1 MAKPEEIDDLDALI
15 DKAVDT
21 FFVEAPSADEL
32 DFFAEGQGPGPTP
45 SEPQPAPQEA
55 QAPPVGSGPSL
66 DEAMDSLFSTSF
78 QEALTEPRQSTV
90 VVTSGDD
97 DTDRAIDLAVDTL
110 FVEEPDAPPPETMEL
125 EVTAVEVPLDAGLF
139 AEDEFKKGFQ
149 PSPAAAPPPPPP
161 PPPPVKKPAAVAKP
175 AAAAK
180 PAADYDDV
188 MAQEIERHMRTVYEE
203 PTEPAPPEP
212 EPPAPPPK
220 RVAPPPPPP
229 PAPAPRKPAPAPQ
242 PAAPAVKPPAPAPAA
257 KRPAKPPTP
266 PARPAAAERKVEIPG
281 PRPGESPL
289 RKLQEAIL
297 TLEWEISKRSI
308 AVLSNELKKVRIKFH
323 DDMTVDFA
331 VVAMKLVLEYLAQ
344 RMSRAHP
351 ESIRFLLEVTDLL
364 DRSTGASSRDP
375 LGVFHRIL
383 TRYETFKSVV
393 RKAEGLP
400 DRRPPLLSDLEISDP
415 QAFAKLVEVQA
426 LTLIK
431 AGRSLARVMDKTRDP
446 KNLIR
451 SFRFLVNRSI
461 NRILESTTKT
471 KDNVGAK
478 KDSRKK
484 SNPTTSALR

>member
-1 MAKPEEIDDLDALI
+1 M
-15 DKAVDT
+15 
-21 FFVEAPSADEL
+21 
-32 DFFAEGQGPGPTP
+32 
-45 SEPQPAPQEA
+45 
-55 QAPPVGSGPSL
+55 
-66 DEAMDSLFSTSF
+66 
-78 QEALTEPRQSTV
+78 
-90 VVTSGDD
+90 
-97 DTDRAIDLAVDTL
+97 
-110 FVEEPDAPPPETMEL
+110 
-125 EVTAVEVPLDAGLF
+125 
-139 AEDEFKKGFQ
+139 
-149 PSPAAAPPPPPP
+149 
-161 PPPPVKKPAAVAKP
+161 
-175 AAAAK
+175 
-180 PAADYDDV
+180 
-188 MAQEIERHMRTVYEE
+188 
-203 PTEPAPPEP
+203 
-212 EPPAPPPK
+212 
-220 RVAPPPPPP
+220 
-229 PAPAPRKPAPAPQ
+229 
-242 PAAPAVKPPAPAPAA
+242 
-257 KRPAKPPTP
+257 
-266 PARPAAAERKVEIPG
+266 PG

-308 AVLSNELKKVRIKFH
+308 AVLSNELKKVRIKFQ

-364 DRSTGASSRDP
+364 DRSTGSASRDP

-400 DRRPPLLSDLEISDP
+400 DRRPPLLSDLEIDDP
-415 QAFAKLVEVQA
+415 QAFAKLVEAQA

-461 NRILESTTKT
+461 NRILESTRKH
-471 KDNVGAK
+471 KGNVPVK
-478 KDSRKK
+478 KDPRKK

>member
-32 DFFAEGQGPGPTP
+32 DFFAEGPSPTASEPAQPPPSPPGPR
-45 SEPQPAPQEA
+45 
-55 QAPPVGSGPSL
+55 GSGPSL

-78 QEALTEPRQSTV
+78 HEALTEPQQATV
-90 VVTSGDD
+90 VVSSGDD
-97 DTDRAIDLAVDTL
+97 DTDRAIDMAVDTL

-125 EVTAVEVPLDAGLF
+125 EVTAVEVPLDEGLF

-161 PPPPVKKPAAVAKP
+161 PPPPPIRKPAAVEKP
-175 AAAAK
+175 APPPK

-188 MAQEIERHMRTVYEE
+188 MAQEIERHMRTVYDE
-203 PTEPAPPEP
+203 PPERVAPPEP
-212 EPPAPPPK
+212 ARPAREPVAAPPK
-220 RVAPPPPPP
+220 RPAPPP
-229 PAPAPRKPAPAPQ
+229 PAPKRPAPPPPQAPAPPRAPAPAPAPQ
-242 PAAPAVKPPAPAPAA
+242 
-257 KRPAKPPTP
+257 
-266 PARPAAAERKVEIPG
+266 RPAAAAVRPEKAEPRAETQGPG

-308 AVLSNELKKVRIKFH
+308 AVLSSELKKVRGKFQ

-364 DRSTGASSRDP
+364 DRSAGSANRDP

-400 DRRPPLLSDLEISDP
+400 DRRPPLLSDLEIDDP
-415 QAFAKLVEVQA
+415 QAFAKLVETQA

-461 NRILESTTKT
+461 NRILESTRKQ
-471 KDNVGAK
+471 KEDVSVK
-478 KDSRKK
+478 KDPRKK

>member
-32 DFFAEGQGPGPTP
+32 DFFAEG
-45 SEPQPAPQEA
+45 SSPAPEEP
-55 QAPPVGSGPSL
+55 APPPPRSGPRSGSGPSL

-78 QEALTEPRQSTV
+78 QQALSEPPQT

-110 FVEEPDAPPPETMEL
+110 FVEEPDAAPPETMEL

-139 AEDEFKKGFQ
+139 REDEFSGGTA
-149 PSPAAAPPPPPP
+149 PAGAAKTSAGQKTRGRCERSRGQACRLRRRDGSGDRAPHANGLPGTGPASRTCSACAACPCSCSACSEACCSATAPP
-161 PPPPVKKPAAVAKP
+161 
-175 AAAAK
+175 
-180 PAADYDDV
+180 
-188 MAQEIERHMRTVYEE
+188 
-203 PTEPAPPEP
+203 
-212 EPPAPPPK
+212 
-220 RVAPPPPPP
+220 VAP
-229 PAPAPRKPAPAPQ
+229 KPSASTFSC
-242 PAAPAVKPPAPAPAA
+242 AVHARDQAQTA
-257 KRPAKPPTP
+257 KRPPAP
-266 PARPAAAERKVEIPG
+266 PARPAVPPRRPVTVERQAEAVAPKG
-281 PRPGESPL
+281 PVSPL

-308 AVLSNELKKVRIKFH
+308 AVLSNELKRVRIKFH

-364 DRSTGASSRDP
+364 ERSLGVTNRDP

-393 RKAEGLP
+393 RKAEGLT

-415 QAFAKLVEVQA
+415 QAFAKLVEAQA

-431 AGRSLARVMDKTRDP
+431 AGRSLARVMDKSRDP

-451 SFRFLVNRSI
+451 SFRFLVNRSV
-461 NRILESTTKT
+461 NRILESTRKQ
-471 KDNVGAK
+471 KDNVK
-478 KDSRKK
+478 KDPRKK

>member
-21 FFVEAPSADEL
+21 FFVEAPSEDEL
-32 DFFAEGQGPGPTP
+32 DFFAEGGGATP
-45 SEPQPAPQEA
+45 EEPAPA
-55 QAPPVGSGPSL
+55 RPPAGKPSGKGPSL

-78 QEALTEPRQSTV
+78 QQALSDPPQTTV
-90 VVTSGDD
+90 IVTSGDD

-110 FVEEPDAPPPETMEL
+110 FVEEPDAAPPETMEL

-139 AEDEFKKGFQ
+139 QEDEFTRGHQQ
-149 PSPAAAPPPPPP
+149 PVEP
-161 PPPPVKKPAAVAKP
+161 PPPPVRKREKGPAE
-175 AAAAK
+175 AAAR
-180 PAADYDDV
+180 PADYDDV
-188 MAQEIERHMRTVYEE
+188 MAQEIERHMRTVYQ
-203 PTEPAPPEP
+203 EPASPAVPAAPVRPVRAPE
-212 EPPAPPPK
+212 APVSRRP
-220 RVAPPPPPP
+220 VAPPVAAVPPK
-229 PAPAPRKPAPAPQ
+229 PAPRQPQ
-242 PAAPAVKPPAPAPAA
+242 A
-257 KRPAKPPTP
+257 P
-266 PARPAAAERKVEIPG
+266 PARPQAPISKPPVAPPARPVPPLPRSVAVERAAETSEPKSGV
-281 PRPGESPL
+281 SPL

-308 AVLSNELKKVRIKFH
+308 TVLTSELRKVRIKFQ

-364 DRSTGASSRDP
+364 DRSIGVSSRDP

-400 DRRPPLLSDLEISDP
+400 DRRPELLSDLEINDP
-415 QAFAKLVEVQA
+415 QAFAKLVEAQA

-431 AGRSLARVMDKTRDP
+431 AGRSLARIMDKSRDP

-451 SFRFLVNRSI
+451 SFRFLVNRSV
-461 NRILESTTKT
+461 NRILESTRKQ
-471 KDNVGAK
+471 KDNVK
-478 KDSRKK
+478 KESRKK

>member
-32 DFFAEGQGPGPTP
+32 DFFAEGG
-45 SEPQPAPQEA
+45 SPAPAEP
-55 QAPPVGSGPSL
+55 APVPPRSGPPPPRSGPSL

-78 QEALTEPRQSTV
+78 QETLSEQPQT

-110 FVEEPDAPPPETMEL
+110 FVEEPDAAPPETMEL

-139 AEDEFKKGFQ
+139 EEGEF
-149 PSPAAAPPPPPP
+149 SREAPPKEPPPKE
-161 PPPPVKKPAAVAKP
+161 PPVRRPPVAPKEP
-175 AAAAK
+175 EAR
-180 PAADYDDV
+180 PADYDDV
-188 MAQEIERHMRTVYEE
+188 MAQEIERHMRTVYQ
-203 PTEPAPPEP
+203 EPAKPAAPVRPARAPEP
-212 EPPAPPPK
+212 PVSKRPVAPPARPPAPRPVAPRPPAPPIA
-220 RVAPPPPPP
+220 RDQAPPARRAS
-229 PAPAPRKPAPAPQ
+229 APS
-242 PAAPAVKPPAPAPAA
+242 
-257 KRPAKPPTP
+257 
-266 PARPAAAERKVEIPG
+266 ARPAAPPLRPVTVERQAEAVAPRG
-281 PRPGESPL
+281 PAPPL

-308 AVLSNELKKVRIKFH
+308 AVLSNELKRVRIKFQ

-364 DRSTGASSRDP
+364 ERSFGVTHRDP

-393 RKAEGLP
+393 RKAEGLA
-400 DRRPPLLSDLEISDP
+400 DRKPPLLSDLEIRDP
-415 QAFAKLVEVQA
+415 QAFAKLVEAQA

-431 AGRSLARVMDKTRDP
+431 AGRSLARVMDKSRDP

-451 SFRFLVNRSI
+451 SFRFLVNRSV
-461 NRILESTTKT
+461 NRILESTRKQ
-471 KDNVGAK
+471 KDNAK
-478 KDSRKK
+478 KDPRKK